1 MQVYKIGLGLYIR
14 AESYAS
20 AKVRAFKVW
29 NIRNPIVTACGQ
41 QAPDIGQQGYRE
53 AAHND
58 ALYIPIRT
66 TGKIS
71 DRVTSHAQKAGAV
84 SIYNPEL
91 AALYAS
97 Q

>member
-1 MQVYKIGLGLYIR
+1 MQVYKIGLAHYIR
-14 AESYAS
+14 AENYAS

-29 NIRNPIVTACGQ
+29 GTRNPIVTAIGQ
-41 QAPDIGQQGYRE
+41 QAPDIGRRGYTE
-53 AAHND
+53 ASHCD
-58 ALYIPIRT
+58 ALFIATRT
-66 TGKIS
+66 TGKIH
-71 DRVTSHAQKAGAV
+71 DRTRAHAQKPGAV